1 MGQVKVWRK
10 PILPRGSFALVL
22 LYENISGGPSRVS
35 IKLQDLHIEPAAA
48 WNLTEV
54 FDGTFMGTY
63 KPWYTLNT
71 EVNPT
76 GVKFIH
82 ALALP

>member
-1 MGQVKVWRK
+1 MTT
-10 PILPRGSFALVL
+10 
-22 LYENISGGPSRVS
+22 
-35 IKLQDLHIEPAAA
+35 AAA
-48 WNLTEV
+48 YNFTNV
-54 FDGTFMGTY
+54 FTGEFMGTY
-63 KPWYTLNT
+63 KPWYTFNT

>member
-1 MGQVKVWRK
+1 MWKK
-10 PILPRGSFALVL
+10 AIMPKGSFGLVL
-22 LYENISGGPSRVS
+22 MYENISGGPSKVS
-35 IKLQDLHIEPAAA
+35 MKLQDVGFVTAAA
-48 WNLTEV
+48 YNFTDV
-54 FDGTFMGTY
+54 FDGTFMGIY
-63 KPWYTLNT
+63 KPWYTLNI